1 MSLQE
6 ALAKNAEL
14 EKKLS
19 EQTEAYNALKAQL
32 DQLQKLIFGSKKKS
46 ALLRKKIHCNY
57 HCLVMVRIRK

>member
-32 DQLQKLIFGSKKKS
+32 DQLQKLIFGSKKRALYYGRKS
-46 ALLRKKIHCNY
+46 IAIIT
-57 HCLVMVRIRK
+57 V

>member
-14 EKKLS
+14 ERSYLTNRKH
-19 EQTEAYNALKAQL
+19 NALKAQL
-32 DQLQKLIFGSKKKS
+32 DQLQKLIFGSKKS
-46 ALLRKKIHCNY
+46 ALLRKKIHYNY

>member
-32 DQLQKLIFGSKKKS
+32 DQLQKLIFGSKKS